1 MSKESKLYLF
11 IDRRDYIKKLTDDD
25 VINVIWTKGSGKTT
39 STLKYIED
47 EDCIVI
53 NCDRLYEMPTDKVVD
68 DKYLTEIK
76 DLLKNKYGKICE
88 GEEFINCYNGILDFI
103 KRKNKKALIEG
114 NVIYDIKPI
123 TLLKGTIIVKRTGI
137 IKCFIRAVKRDY
149 PIKYFLN
156 QEIEK
161 HGKILG
167 RINRLKNI
175 VKRRKNIFKIYHEI
189 ENIIDDL
196 ETYQND

>member
-1 MSKESKLYLF
+1 MSKESKLYLLK
-11 IDRRDYIKKLTDDD
+11 DRKDYIKKLTNDD
-25 VINVIWTKGSGKTT
+25 VINVIGTKGSGKTT
-39 STLKYIED
+39 STIKYINND
-47 EDCIVI
+47 DYIVI
-53 NCDRLYEMPTDKVVD
+53 NCDRLYEMPTDKVVE
-68 DKYLTEIK
+68 DKYLAEIK
-76 DLLKNKYGKICE
+76 NMLKKKYGEICE
-88 GEEFINCYNGILDFI
+88 GEEFINCYSDILDFI
-103 KRKNKKALIEG
+103 NKKKKKALIEG

-123 TLLKGTIIVKRTGI
+123 TGTVIVKRTGI

-167 RINRLKNI
+167 RFYRLKNI
-175 VKRRKNIFKIYHEI
+175 IKRRKNIFKIYHEI

-196 ETYQND
+196 EAYKNN